1 MSANGGECF
10 VEHPSHLCKE
20 DTICT
25 IKPGGLVRQNAL
37 CLACDSNLVISVCE
51 CGDCAKDCRA
61 ILEGPRFCFK
71 GKHTIE
77 ALPVS
82 DKRRVSRNVITILAK
97 HNMQV
102 LLNANNETVGFS
114 WKSWNTKKRSS
125 LNNMLL
131 LKIKVKIPCRGR

>member
-25 IKPGGLVRQNAL
+25 IKHGDLIRQNAL

-51 CGDCAKDCRA
+51 YRDCAKDCRA

-71 GKHTIE
+71 GKHTIDDL
-77 ALPVS
+77 AVS
-82 DKRRVSRNVITILAK
+82 DKRKVSRDVVTILAK
-97 HNMQV
+97 PNMQV
-102 LLNANNETVGFS
+102 LITTRPFAF
-114 WKSWNTKKRSS
+114 
-125 LNNMLL
+125 
-131 LKIKVKIPCRGR
+131 LKDLGIQQTIITQ